1 MTAMAVVGFIV
12 FALFPV
18 GMAYAAASDLLT
30 MTIDNRLILG
40 LLAAFFVA
48 ALATI
53 RRALV
58 EGQPVTRS
66 HLAHEASV
74 ALGEPP
80 GEALKEVD
88 AEAQRLGVSSLL

>member
-1 MTAMAVVGFIV
+1 MTNVKDPWSEPRRDAVV
-12 FALFPV
+12 
-18 GMAYAAASDLLT
+18 T
-30 MTIDNRLILG
+30 
-40 LLAAFFVA
+40 A

-53 RRALV
+53 RRAIV

-66 HLAHEASV
+66 QLAEEASF

-80 GEALKEVD
+80 GDALKEVD

>member
-1 MTAMAVVGFIV
+1 MTTVKDPPSEARRDAVV
-12 FALFPV
+12 
-18 GMAYAAASDLLT
+18 AAALT
-30 MTIDNRLILG
+30 
-40 LLAAFFVA
+40 
-48 ALATI
+48 TI

-80 GEALKEVD
+80 GDALKEVD
-88 AEAQRLGVSSLL
+88 SEAQRLGVSSLL